1 MGFMDNVTGSG
12 VGERDYQNYG
22 LTFLFEPN
30 DRFEALLTVE
40 AFRDEGTLAAFNTNY
55 NVPAGLLP
63 APPPDRQKM
72 TLVVAFKLH
81 SVWQLQN
88 LSGNTG
94 GL

>member
-1 MGFMDNVTGSG
+1 MKFFATDISYDGFMDNVTTGSG
-12 VGERDYQNYG
+12 MGERDYQNYG

-63 APPPDRQKM
+63 SPPAGQEK
-72 TLVVAFKLH
+72 
-81 SVWQLQN
+81 
-88 LSGNTG
+88 
-94 GL
+94 